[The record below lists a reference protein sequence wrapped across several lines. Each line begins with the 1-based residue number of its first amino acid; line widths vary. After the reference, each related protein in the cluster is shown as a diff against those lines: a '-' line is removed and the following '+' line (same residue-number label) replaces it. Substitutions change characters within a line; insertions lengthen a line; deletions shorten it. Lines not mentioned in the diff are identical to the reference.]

1 MPPPGYGWRFPGLS
15 VRLLQVLGGR
25 LLRLVDFQLAAGLSA
40 GILFGLCVDVLL
52 LVGHIRLIW

>member
-1 MPPPGYGWRFPGLS
+1 
-15 VRLLQVLGGR
+15 
-25 LLRLVDFQLAAGLSA
+25 VDFQLAAGLSA